1 MENESF
7 GSGKR
12 RFWKMTR
19 SANRGEKIFEE
30 GVRHKE

>member
-12 RFWKMTR
+12 RFWKMMR
-19 SANRGEKIFEE
+19 SENRREKIFES
-30 GVRHKE
+30 VRHKE